1 MGWRE
6 EDDAILRA
14 SADELNDYLSSPS
27 INWVV
32 TSSRLTLTLGRVLLA
47 LKRIE
52 SESDLQSL
60 FADTVDRVKSIKN
73 LKRSAWDRK
82 ALLEFPFRLRQWKN
96 IIGEYVEEG
105 QIDHGYSTQ
114 VYNRVILE
122 LLNSEIPFPDLK
134 NTRNLE
140 VIDQSLRKM
149 ITGKEYVWDS
159 SLKPLFPS
167 EIYWYLYM

>member
-6 EDDAILRA
+6 EDNAILHA
-14 SADELNDYLSSPS
+14 SVDELNDYLSSPL

-32 TSSRLTLTLGRVLLA
+32 TSSRLNLTLGRVLLA

-52 SESDLQSL
+52 SDPDLQSL
-60 FADTVDRVKSIKN
+60 FADTVDRIKSIKN
-73 LKRSAWDRK
+73 LKRSAWDK
-82 ALLEFPFRLRQWKN
+82 KVLLEFPFRLRQWKN
-96 IIGEYVEEG
+96 IIGEYIEEG
-105 QIDHGYSTQ
+105 KTDHGYSTQ

-122 LLNSEIPFPDLK
+122 LLNSEIPSPDLE

-140 VIDQSLRKM
+140 IIDQSLRKI
-149 ITGKEYVWDS
+149 ITGKEFVWDA
-159 SLKPLFPS
+159 SLKPLFPL